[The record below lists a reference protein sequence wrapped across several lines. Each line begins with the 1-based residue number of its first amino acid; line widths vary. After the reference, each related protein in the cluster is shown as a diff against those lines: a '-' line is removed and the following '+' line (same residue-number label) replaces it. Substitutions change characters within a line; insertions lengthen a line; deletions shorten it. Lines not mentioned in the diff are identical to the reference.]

1 MQACTHAH
9 VIKKFVNTKKNTEL
23 YQMNYENI
31 RTRPK
36 QFLSVTSLYIE
47 EFDYL
52 LSSFSSKWRNYYRIH
67 TIEGRK
73 RKAPIFNP
81 DKNTKTLPTVEEKLF
96 FILVYLKNYTLQEM
110 MAASFGFSQ
119 SQASK
124 WCKVLRPLLFDT
136 LKALHVLP
144 TNQGKQVAPILQ
156 KLNENK
162 CFQDVTERLINRPSS
177 DDLQQDFYSGKKKA
191 HTIKN
196 NIITTENQYVV
207 YLSPTFEGTVHDK
220 KIADQNEIEFPDNIH
235 LFQDSGYQGF
245 RPPNVHI
252 VQPFKKPR
260 NKELSLMQKWF
271 NQYVGQRRITVEHA
285 ISGIKRL
292 RIVKEKCRHF
302 CQQFRE
308 QIIDIAVGL
317 HNFRVNSP
325 FRIYKSKNK
334 WSPNLF

>member
-1 MQACTHAH
+1 
-9 VIKKFVNTKKNTEL
+9 
-23 YQMNYENI
+23 MNYENI

-36 QFLSVTSLYIE
+36 QFLSVTSLFVE
-47 EFDYL
+47 EFDYV

-67 TIEGRK
+67 TIEGKK

-81 DKNTKTLPTVEEKLF
+81 EKNTKTLPTIEEKLF
-96 FILVYLKNYTLQEM
+96 FILVYLKNYSLQEM

-136 LKALHVLP
+136 LKELHVLP
-144 TNQGKQVAPILQ
+144 NDQGEQVAPILI

-162 CFQDVTERLINRPSS
+162 CFQDVTERLINRPV
-177 DDLQQDFYSGKKKA
+177 DQDLQQDLYSGKKKA

-207 YLSPTFEGTVHDK
+207 YLSPTVEGTIHDK
-220 KIADQNEIEFPDNIH
+220 KIADQNEIVFPDEIH

-245 RPPNVHI
+245 KPNNVYI

-271 NQYVGQRRITVEHA
+271 NQYVGQRRIIVEHA

-292 RIVKEKCRHF
+292 RIVKDKCRHF
-302 CQQFRE
+302 CQRFRH

-317 HNFRVNSP
+317 HNLRVNSP
-325 FRIYKSKNK
+325 FRLYKSKNK
-334 WSPNLF
+334 WSINLF